1 MHRVV
6 FVLFLLLFLLDVFR
20 CWNRVEKRGSFG
32 RARQENIH
40 SCPCERDVRGVDTW
54 SVNDLL
60 GWRGNYFVPKL
71 SRIEKLFKDVTK
83 VRTKGIRFVSQCY
96 FIFVDDIVRTR
107 EMIIIHTFENGLF
120 LF

>member
-6 FVLFLLLFLLDVFR
+6 FFFSPFVSSRFSFGCISLLEQGR
-20 CWNRVEKRGSFG
+20 EKRWLWS
-32 RARQENIH
+32 RETRKY
-40 SCPCERDVRGVDTW
+40 SVCPCERDVRGVDTW

-83 VRTKGIRFVSQCY
+83 VRTGSFCIAA
-96 FIFVDDIVRTR
+96 
-107 EMIIIHTFENGLF
+107 LF
-120 LF
+120 YIC

>member
-1 MHRVV
+1 M
-6 FVLFLLLFLLDVFR
+6 DVFR
-20 CWNRVEKRGSFG
+20 CWNKVEKRGSFG

-83 VRTKGIRFVSQCY
+83 VRTKGIRFVSQRY

>member
-1 MHRVV
+1 M
-6 FVLFLLLFLLDVFR
+6 DVFR

-83 VRTKGIRFVSQCY
+83 V
-96 FIFVDDIVRTR
+96 IFK
-107 EMIIIHTFENGLF
+107 ENERDSFCIAMLF
-120 LF
+120 YIC